1 MLTYADVCAGTSQ
14 HVTGKGAEKS
24 TVTLS
29 YRVLPAASNSKEEK
43 TLMSA
48 SNSMKEERNAGS

>member
-1 MLTYADVCAGTSQ
+1 
-14 HVTGKGAEKS
+14 
-24 TVTLS
+24 
-29 YRVLPAASNSKEEK
+29 LPAASNSKEEK